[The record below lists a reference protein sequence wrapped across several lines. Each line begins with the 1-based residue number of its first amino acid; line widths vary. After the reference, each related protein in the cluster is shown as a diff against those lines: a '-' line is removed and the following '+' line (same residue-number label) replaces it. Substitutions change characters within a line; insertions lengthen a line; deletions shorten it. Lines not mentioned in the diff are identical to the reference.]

1 MGTEYPI
8 FSWRGGR
15 SHGLLAPVKSPRT
28 WLPVLAGWLL
38 FAASG
43 TAAATGATPAGGAS
57 TPRPLAQSQH
67 FYAPVYKKEQYGTA
81 TSINDRCP
89 VKHGPLNKTIRP
101 SYVNRQTVG
110 YCCHGCPP
118 IFTEDP
124 GHFLEML
131 KITVPDPVDP
141 RRVAS
146 YDPKLRIFMNQE
158 AYFFAGQDTKKRFQ
172 ADPLR
177 YAGTLTDPVSEKPF
191 TPNRFSPHMHYKDRD
206 YYFESTLTERQ
217 FAVSPQNYSTRREE

>member
-1 MGTEYPI
+1 MDTEYPI
-8 FSWRGGR
+8 FGWRSGH
-15 SHGLLAPVKSPRT
+15 SHGLLPRVISLRT
-28 WLPVLAGWLL
+28 LLPAFAAWLL
-38 FAASG
+38 MAAPG
-43 TAAATGATPAGGAS
+43 TAATGATPAPKGA
-57 TPRPLAQSQH
+57 PRPLAQPQH
-67 FYAPVYKKEQYGTA
+67 FYAPIFKKEMYGNA
-81 TSINDRCP
+81 MSINDRCP
-89 VKHGPLNKTIRP
+89 VKHGPLNMKIRP

-131 KITVPDPVDP
+131 KISVPDPVDP

-146 YDPKLRIFMNQE
+146 YDPKLRVFLNQE
-158 AYFFAGQDTKKRFQ
+158 AFFFAGQDTKKRFE

-191 TPNRFSPHMHYKDRD
+191 TATRFSPRMKFKDRT
-206 YYFESTLTERQ
+206 YYFESQLTERQ
-217 FAVSPQNYSTRREE
+217 FAVSPKSYSTRREE

>member
-1 MGTEYPI
+1 VISLRP
-8 FSWRGGR
+8 
-15 SHGLLAPVKSPRT
+15 
-28 WLPVLAGWLL
+28 WLPALAGWLL
-38 FAASG
+38 FAATG
-43 TAAATGATPAGGAS
+43 TAAATGATPAGAAPAPKGAAS
-57 TPRPLAQSQH
+57 APRPIPIQAQH
-67 FYAPVYKKEQYGTA
+67 FYAPVFQKEPYGNA
-81 TSINDRCP
+81 MSINDRCP
-89 VKHGPLNKTIRP
+89 VKHGALNKSIRP

-146 YDPKLRIFMNQE
+146 YDPKLRIFLNQE
-158 AYFFAGQDTKKRFQ
+158 AYFFAGPDTKKRFE

-177 YAGTLTDPVSEKPF
+177 YAGTLTDPVSQKPF
-191 TPNRFSPHMHYKDRD
+191 TATRFSPHMKFKDRT
-206 YYFESTLTERQ
+206 YYFESQLTERQ
-217 FAVSPQNYSTRREE
+217 FAVSPKSYSTRREE

>member
-1 MGTEYPI
+1 MGCL
-8 FSWRGGR
+8 
-15 SHGLLAPVKSPRT
+15 LLAGA
-28 WLPVLAGWLL
+28 AG
-38 FAASG
+38 AA
-43 TAAATGATPAGGAS
+43 PAPPQEG
-57 TPRPLAQSQH
+57 RPKLHQP
-67 FYAPVYKKEQYGTA
+67 FYAPVYQKESYGGA
-81 TSINDRCP
+81 MSINDRCP

-124 GHFLEML
+124 APYLQYL

-146 YDPKLRIFMNQE
+146 YDSKLRLFLNQE
-158 AYFFAGQDTKKRFQ
+158 TYFFAGQDTKKKFL

-177 YAGTLTDPVSEKPF
+177 YAGTLTDPVSQKPF
-191 TPNRFSPHMHYKDRD
+191 TATRFSPHMKFKDRT
-206 YYFESTLTERQ
+206 YYFESDLTERQ
-217 FAVSPQNYSTRREE
+217 FAVSPQKYSMRREEE